1 MQYINDKRILKSSL
15 NFTSQFTNFKEIIS
29 FGEII
34 ADKLSK
40 ELKSEIEN
48 ATEDSTYIID
58 WIGKIR
64 NLST

>member
-1 MQYINDKRILKSSL
+1 M
-15 NFTSQFTNFKEIIS
+15 S